1 MIMKREYDFED
12 TWTTIPLV
20 RDASAQGVDGGGAC
34 ACVCRTLARITAYG
48 GHTGASRVALRDV
61 HRMTVS
67 GRRQGE
73 RSGLCAR
80 AVQGVAGHCADE
92 DEEDDQKRAVR
103 GQNMVQVVCR
113 QQWKQCD
120 TDSGESSS
128 NMYATPPDS
137 MAIVRVQGVAV
148 IVDCNEENER
158 DGLLVR
164 VQGCD
169 RLRRATSCKFRHRIL
184 SSCLFLY
191 RHMLHVWMMLGIV
204 RSLDWCVAWGFSS
217 LLKTFSERV

>member
-1 MIMKREYDFED
+1 MEGDKARDQDCALVPCRASLAIVQMK
-12 TWTTIPLV
+12 TK
-20 RDASAQGVDGGGAC
+20 
-34 ACVCRTLARITAYG
+34 
-48 GHTGASRVALRDV
+48 
-61 HRMTVS
+61 RMSNTE
-67 GRRQGE
+67 Q
-73 RSGLCAR
+73 
-80 AVQGVAGHCADE
+80 
-92 DEEDDQKRAVR
+92 RAVR
-103 GQNMVQVVCR
+103 GQHMVQVVCR

-169 RLRRATSCKFRHRIL
+169 RRLRRGQLQSSVEESCSRNTGQPPR
-184 SSCLFLY
+184 C
-191 RHMLHVWMMLGIV
+191 
-204 RSLDWCVAWGFSS
+204 A
-217 LLKTFSERV
+217 

>member
-169 RLRRATSCKFRHRIL
+169 RRLRRGQLQSSVEESCSRNTGQPPR
-184 SSCLFLY
+184 C
-191 RHMLHVWMMLGIV
+191 
-204 RSLDWCVAWGFSS
+204 A
-217 LLKTFSERV
+217 